1 MRIGQL
7 GVFVFLI
14 TLGACD
20 GSSEQDPTGSAGN
33 GANAGNAGGGQA
45 NATLGGRAGTPTG
58 GNQAR
63 GGGTGGGGTSGG
75 GTSGPITQPTD
86 PCAPRAGYR
95 NLFAEVLK
103 KTDAEVIEKLDD
115 AFQSLFHGGDNAKIY
130 YEVGTDEA
138 YILDVNNND
147 VRSEGMSYGMTIAVQ
162 LDKKTEFDRLWKWAR
177 NRTRQQS
184 GYFAWQASPSGQILS
199 MGVAPDGDEYF
210 ATALI
215 LASKRWGDGTGIFA
229 YSTEAKSVLDALA
242 NRGAFNR
249 DSHIV
254 AFGPNLNYG
263 DPSYVLP
270 AFYEYW
276 ACFDDKTRD
285 FWKASVTAGRQYF
298 HKATHDKTGLAPYLS
313 NFDGSPYS
321 GGPDFN
327 SDSWRVVGNIMM
339 DYHLFGAD
347 SWQATFAQKYAAF
360 FAVEQAKR
368 PAGAEFKLDGTVTV
382 SHDSPAKGLVAQN
395 AMVGFAVPPA
405 DSQQF
410 LQDMW
415 NLSPP
420 TGQYRYYD
428 GVLYLLAYLHLSGQ
442 FRLY

>member
-7 GVFVFLI
+7 GAFVCLV
-14 TLGACD
+14 TLGAC
-20 GSSEQDPTGSAGN
+20 GGSEQDPAGTGG
-33 GANAGNAGGGQA
+33 GGGQTSA
-45 NATLGGRAGTPTG
+45 QTGGKSGSPTG

-63 GGGTGGGGTSGG
+63 GGSSGG
-75 GTSGPITQPTD
+75 GSSGPITQPSD
-86 PCAPRAGYR
+86 PCAPRNGYR
-95 NLFAEVLK
+95 NLFGEVLK
-103 KTDAEVIEKLDD
+103 KSDAEVIKKLDD
-115 AFQSLFHGGDNAKIY
+115 AFASLFHGGDNAKIY

-147 VRSEGMSYGMTIAVQ
+147 VRSEGMSYGMTIAV
-162 LDKKTEFDRLWKWAR
+162 LMDKKTEFDRLWKWAR

-184 GYFAWQASPSGQILS
+184 GYFAWQASPQGQIIS
-199 MGVAPDGDEYF
+199 TGVAPDGDEYF

-215 LASKRWGDGTGIFA
+215 LASKRWGDGSGIFA
-229 YSTEAKSVLDALA
+229 YSSEAKSVLDALA
-242 NRGAFNR
+242 NRGAFNK
-249 DSHIV
+249 STHIV

-276 ACFDDKTRD
+276 ACFDPTTRD
-285 FWKASVTAGRQYF
+285 FWKAAVTAGRQYF

-368 PAGAEFKLDGTVTV
+368 PSGAEFKLDGTVKV
-382 SHDSPAKGLVAQN
+382 SHDAPAKGLVAQN
-395 AMVGFAVPPA
+395 AMVGFAVPAA
-405 DSQQF
+405 DSEQF

-415 NLSPP
+415 DLSIP

>member
-1 MRIGQL
+1 MGTVQL
-7 GVFVFLI
+7 GAFVFLFA
-14 TLGACD
+14 LGACSG
-20 GSSEQDPTGSAGN
+20 GSDADPVAT
-33 GANAGNAGGGQA
+33 GGQP
-45 NATLGGRAGTPTG
+45 NAATGGRAGASSG
-58 GNQAR
+58 GGPAR
-63 GGGTGGGGTSGG
+63 GGNAGAPPASGG
-75 GTSGPITQPTD
+75 ATTGPITQPSD

-103 KTDAEVIEKLDD
+103 KSDSEIGDKLNA
-115 AFQSLFHGGDNAKIY
+115 AFQSLFHGGDNARIY

-177 NRTRQQS
+177 NRTKQQN
-184 GYFAWQASPSGQILS
+184 GYFAWQASSSGQILS
-199 MGVAPDGDEYF
+199 NGVAPDGDEYF
-210 ATALI
+210 AMALI
-215 LASKRWGDGTGIFA
+215 LASKRWGDGSGIFD
-229 YSTEAKSVLDALA
+229 YSSEAKSVLDALA

-249 DSHIV
+249 ATHIV
-254 AFGPNLNYG
+254 AFGPNLGYG

-270 AFYEYW
+270 AFYDYW

-285 FWKASVTAGRQYF
+285 FWKSAASAGRQYF
-298 HKATHDKTGLAPYLS
+298 HRATHEKTGLAPYLS

-339 DYHLFGAD
+339 DHHLFAAD
-347 SWQATFAQKYAAF
+347 PWQTTFAERYAAF

-368 PAGAEFKLDGTVTV
+368 PAGAEFRLDGTVKAA
-382 SHDSPAKGLVAQN
+382 HDSPAKGLVSQN
-395 AMVGFAVPPA
+395 AMVAFAVPPA
-405 DSQQF
+405 DGQQF

-415 NLSPP
+415 DLSIP

-428 GVLYLLAYLHLSGQ
+428 GVLYLLAYLHLSGE
-442 FRLY
+442 FKLY

>member
-1 MRIGQL
+1 MRIGL
-7 GVFVFLI
+7 GAFLFLV

-20 GSSEQDPTGSAGN
+20 GSSGQGSDGDAGS
-33 GANAGNAGGGQA
+33 GGQPA
-45 NATLGGRAGTPTG
+45 MPAGGRAGSATG
-58 GNQAR
+58 GNPAR
-63 GGGTGGGGTSGG
+63 GGGGGSVATGGGAATG
-75 GTSGPITQPTD
+75 GPITQPSD
-86 PCAPRAGYR
+86 PCAPRNGYR
-95 NLFAEVLK
+95 NLFGEVLK
-103 KTDAEVIEKLDD
+103 KSDAEVIKKLDD

-147 VRSEGMSYGMTIAVQ
+147 VRSEGMSYGMTVAV
-162 LDKKTEFDRLWKWAR
+162 LMDKKTEFDRLWKWAR
-177 NRTRQQS
+177 TKTRQQS
-184 GYFAWQASPSGQILS
+184 GYFAWQASPQGQIIS

-215 LASKRWGDGTGIFA
+215 LASRRWGDGTGIFA

-249 DSHIV
+249 STHIV
-254 AFGPNLNYG
+254 AFGPNLGYG

-276 ACFDDKTRD
+276 ACFDDETRD
-285 FWKASVTAGRQYF
+285 FWKAAVTAGRQYF

-339 DYHLFGAD
+339 DYHLFNAD
-347 SWQATFAQKYAAF
+347 PWQATFAQKYAAF

-368 PAGAEFKLDGTVTV
+368 PSGAEFELDGTVKV
-382 SHDSPAKGLVAQN
+382 AHDAPAKGLVAQN
-395 AMVGFAVPPA
+395 AMVGFAIPAA

-415 NLSPP
+415 DLSIP

-428 GVLYLLAYLHLSGQ
+428 GVLYLLSYLHLSGQ

>member
-1 MRIGQL
+1 MRFGQL
-7 GVFVFLI
+7 GAFVFLV
-14 TLGACD
+14 TLGACGGSEQ
-20 GSSEQDPTGSAGN
+20 GSSGSG
-33 GANAGNAGGGQA
+33 GGGGQP
-45 NATLGGRAGTPTG
+45 NAQAGGKSGSPTG

-63 GGGTGGGGTSGG
+63 GGSSGG
-75 GTSGPITQPTD
+75 GSSGPITQPSD
-86 PCAPRAGYR
+86 PCAPRNGYR

-103 KTDAEVIEKLDD
+103 KSDAEVVKKLDD

-130 YEVGTDEA
+130 YETGTDEA

-147 VRSEGMSYGMTIAVQ
+147 VRSEGMSYGMTVAV
-162 LDKKTEFDRLWKWAR
+162 LMDKKTEFDRLWKWAR

-184 GYFAWQASPSGQILS
+184 GYFAWQASPQGQIIS

-249 DSHIV
+249 ATHIV
-254 AFGPNLNYG
+254 AFGPNLGYG

-285 FWKASVTAGRQYF
+285 FWKAAVTAGRQYF

-368 PAGAEFKLDGTVTV
+368 PAGAEFKLDGTVKV
-382 SHDSPAKGLVAQN
+382 SHDAPAKGLVAQN
-395 AMVGFAVPPA
+395 AMVGFAIPAA
-405 DSQQF
+405 DSEQF

-415 NLSPP
+415 DLSPP